1 MALFATWLLS
11 RLLQLFFLSRVCGL
25 LRAKARLRMS
35 QRLAT
40 VVAQLLV
47 VPVVLKL
54 VCVLLQCAG

>member
-1 MALFATWLLS
+1 
-11 RLLQLFFLSRVCGL
+11 
-25 LRAKARLRMS
+25 MS